1 MSSAEAPVFPLALMP
16 EMARAAW
23 RRAGTPIR
31 SIIRGNWFYSLLL
44 SGPTPDR
51 VLFHPY
57 DALPRQLEDA
67 DALLR
72 GRFQFESRLVDIQS
86 GSVFDLRQ
94 PSEAWLRALHGF
106 AWLPPLAMAGGVLA
120 RTLAVDLITQWIKR
134 NRYYTEPAW
143 LPEVMARRL
152 INVLAH
158 SRFILTGSVAEF
170 RGRFFVSLRE
180 QSRMLSRIVGET
192 TDGLPR
198 FEAAA
203 ALALSGACLADSQRR
218 LEEGLAH
225 LQTEIARQIFNDGGY
240 IDRAPESALHAYRYL
255 TMVIDAL
262 NATRH
267 PIPEAL
273 ENAHAR
279 LAPALRFFRH
289 GDGALSVFNGGLES
303 DARMIS
309 ALLSRDEVRGLPRLH
324 APDSGYQRLVA
335 GRSFAL
341 MDCGQPPQSVY
352 SDAAHASCLGFEFS
366 AGTHRIVVNCGSAP
380 VHRGSWAE
388 ALRTTAAHSALTVQ
402 DTSSAAILGLG
413 IARELLGPRLLDGPQ
428 HVETKRTQTAHGWE
442 VIGRHDAY
450 VPQFGITHERQLSL
464 SPQGLVLTGSDR
476 LFPKTSR
483 KRESHSFGIR
493 FHIHP
498 DIRMSPSQGNGIIL
512 KLPNG
517 EGWRFRSSGGQPTI
531 EESIYV
537 GGGQARKCEQ
547 LVIAGIVKEQ
557 PIITDWLFEQ
567 INA

>member
-1 MSSAEAPVFPLALMP
+1 MSGAAAPVFPLALMP

-23 RRAGTPIR
+23 RQAGGPVRAIT
-31 SIIRGNWFYSLLL
+31 RGNWLYRWFL

-72 GRFQFESRLVDIQS
+72 GRFQFESKLVDVPS
-86 GSVFDLRQ
+86 GAVFDLRP

-106 AWLPPLAMAGGVLA
+106 AWLPPLAMAGGVPA
-120 RTLAVDLITQWIKR
+120 RTLAVNLITQWMKR
-134 NRYYTEPAW
+134 NRFYAEPAW

-152 INVLAH
+152 INILAH
-158 SRFILTGSVAEF
+158 SRFILTASNAEF
-170 RGRFFVSLRE
+170 RGKFFVSLRE
-180 QSRMLSRIVGET
+180 QSRMLSRIVDEAP
-192 TDGLPR
+192 DGMPR

-203 ALALSGACLADSQRR
+203 ALVLSGACLADSQRR
-218 LEEGLAH
+218 LDEGLAR
-225 LQTEIARQIFNDGGY
+225 LEIQIARQIFDDGGH

-273 ENAHAR
+273 ENAHAL

-289 GDGALSVFNGGLES
+289 GDGALSVFNGGVES

-324 APDSGYQRLVA
+324 ATNSAYQRLVA

-341 MDCGQPPQSVY
+341 MDCGKSPPSVY
-352 SDAAHASCLGFEFS
+352 SNAAHASCLALEFS
-366 AGTHRIVVNCGSAP
+366 VGTHRIVVNCGSAP
-380 VHRGSWAE
+380 LHRGSWAE

-402 DTSSAAILGLG
+402 DTSSGEILGLG
-413 IARELLGPRLLDGPQ
+413 IARDLLGPRLLDGPE

-442 VIGRHDAY
+442 VTGRHGAY
-450 VPQFGITHERQLSL
+450 VPQFGVTHERQLSL
-464 SPQGLVLTGSDR
+464 SPQGLLLTGSDR
-476 LFPKTSR
+476 LFPKAGR
-483 KRESHSFGIR
+483 RRESHSFTIR

-517 EGWRFRSSGGQPTI
+517 EGWRFRSSGGAPQI
-531 EESIYV
+531 EESIYC
-537 GGGQARKCEQ
+537 GGGQPRKCEQ
-547 LVIAGIVKEQ
+547 LVIAGTVKDQ
-557 PIITDWLFEQ
+557 PVTVDWLFEQ
-567 INA
+567 INS